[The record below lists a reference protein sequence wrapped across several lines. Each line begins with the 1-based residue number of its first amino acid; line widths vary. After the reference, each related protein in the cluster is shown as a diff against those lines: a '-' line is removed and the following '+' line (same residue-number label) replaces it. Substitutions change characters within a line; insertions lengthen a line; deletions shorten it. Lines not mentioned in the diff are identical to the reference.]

1 MEVTMTPQQEASS
14 QEIGSTKKKRF
25 KKIKLKKKWI
35 VLMVL
40 AAVVAGVIIFSPK
53 KSGAATSSYTQI
65 PVGYQDVRWSS
76 TEPSTVAPKDS
87 YTVIGLV
94 KGEIL
99 DAPFSE
105 GDTLEKD
112 DLLFQIDT
120 SNAENNVESAQL
132 GVQQAELSLSN
143 AQLSVRTLQK
153 SISDLKQTSNYNG
166 QITEIYFD
174 PGDTVAIGQTLAQLV
189 DSKTMLLT
197 LPFHSADAQKIS
209 AGQSA
214 SVTMTATGESLTGT
228 VSAVSSVD
236 TVGLGGVIT
245 REVEIAVANPGAITA
260 GSYATALIGAYGC
273 ADSGTFSY
281 QASKPILATASGEV
295 ASVDVKKGDWVSS
308 GQVILSLKSDQ
319 LEEQMD
325 SANNAVTA
333 AQLSLQNAKLSLEN
347 AKKVLED
354 YTITAPI
361 SGTVVEKNFKAGD
374 TLDSTSAS
382 SAMAVIY
389 NLSELEF
396 ELGVDELLI
405 GKVQVG
411 QDVIITADALPGQ
424 SFEGYVARIGIRGT
438 STSGVTSY
446 PVTVK
451 LKDNSVL
458 MPGMNVTAD
467 IQIEQA
473 THVLAIPVNA
483 VSRGNTV
490 LIVDPASAGNSEL
503 GIPAGYKQV
512 EVTLG
517 RSNEEYVEVLS
528 GLSEGDIV
536 AIDTSTFN
544 PYMSMMGLG

>member
-1 MEVTMTPQQEASS
+1 MEVTMTPQQETSS

-35 VLMVL
+35 MLMVL
-40 AAVVAGVIIFSPK
+40 AAVVVGVIIFSPK
-53 KSGAATSSYTQI
+53 KPGAATSSYTQI
-65 PVGYQDVRWSS
+65 PVGYQDISVVVNGS
-76 TEPSTVAPKDS
+76 STVAPKDS

-105 GDTLEKD
+105 GDTLQKD

-174 PGDTVAIGQTLAQLV
+174 PGDTVAMGQTLAQLV

-197 LPFHSADAQKIS
+197 LPFHSADAQKLS
-209 AGQSA
+209 VGQSA

-245 REVEIAVANPGAITA
+245 REVEIAVTNPGAITA

-273 ADSGTFSY
+273 AGSGTFSY

-295 ASVDVKKGDWVSS
+295 ASVNVKKGDWVSS

-333 AQLSLQNAKLSLEN
+333 AQLSLQNARLSLEN

-389 NLSELEF
+389 DLSELEF

-424 SFEGYVARIGIRGT
+424 SFEGYVDRIGIRGT

-458 MPGMNVTAD
+458 LPGMNITAD

-473 THVLAIPVNA
+473 KHVLAIPVNA
-483 VSRGNTV
+483 VSRGNTILV
-490 LIVDPASAGNSEL
+490 VDPASTGNSEL

-517 RSNEEYVEVLS
+517 RSNEQYVEVLS
-528 GLSEGDIV
+528 GLNEGDIV